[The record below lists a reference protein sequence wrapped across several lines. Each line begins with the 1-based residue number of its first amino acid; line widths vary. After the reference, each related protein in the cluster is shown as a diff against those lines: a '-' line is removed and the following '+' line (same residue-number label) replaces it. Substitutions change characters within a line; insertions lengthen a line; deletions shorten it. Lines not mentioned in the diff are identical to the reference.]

1 MVDILSRTKVRRG
14 TSAQAS
20 TYNEV
25 LAEGQIGV
33 TIDTNVQKVGDG
45 ITPWNALPII
55 GQALLAR
62 INTWTQ
68 AQTWAAA
75 AIFNAAV
82 TFGSTTTF
90 TGAATH
96 NGASTFNGLTTHTD
110 DVVITGDD
118 SLFQGSNQES
128 ESYYSTAGDK
138 LITKAKSAA
147 TWWSQR
153 FSNFEITN
161 FDNTKSFIRGIV
173 NAQVELFHNGLK
185 RLETDASG
193 VTVTGRLVE
202 TARAAERWHTVVR
215 TGGTWYQNTTG
226 RSIRVAAM
234 PESSGAVGAMILH
247 VNDSAVNNA
256 VGYHTTPSSGIGYR
270 GQLYAEVPPGHYYK
284 VEVTG
289 GASIWAVWELS

>member
-1 MVDILSRTKVRRG
+1 MADILSRLRLRRDTSTNASAANPTLADGEAMYTKD
-14 TSAQAS
+14 
-20 TYNEV
+20 NNV
-25 LAEGQIGV
+25 LKI
-33 TIDTNVQKVGDG
+33 GDG
-45 ITPWNALPII
+45 VTPWNTLAQI
-55 GQALLAR
+55 GTSILGR

-68 AQTWAAA
+68 AQTWSAA
-75 AIFNAAV
+75 AIFNAVV

-96 NGASTFNGLTTHTD
+96 NGAATFNGLVTHTD

-138 LITKAKSAA
+138 LITKAKAAA

-173 NAQVELFHNGLK
+173 NAQVELFHNGVK
-185 RLETDASG
+185 KLETDASG

-202 TARAAERWHTVVR
+202 TARAAERWHTVAR
-215 TGGTWYQNTTG
+215 TAGTWYQNTTG

-234 PESSGAVGAMILH
+234 PESSGSVGAMILH

-256 VGYHTTPSSGIGYR
+256 VGYHTTPNSGIGYR

-289 GASIWAVWELS
+289 GASIWNVWELS

>member
-14 TSAQAS
+14 TAAQAS

-25 LAEGQIGV
+25 LAEGQIGI
-33 TIDTNVQKVGDG
+33 TIDNNVQKVGDG
-45 ITPWNALPII
+45 ITPWNTLPII

-96 NGASTFNGLTTHTD
+96 NGATTFNGLTTHTD

-138 LITKAKSAA
+138 LITKAKAAA

-173 NAQVELFHNGLK
+173 NAQVELFHNGVK
-185 RLETDASG
+185 KLETDASG

-202 TARAAERWHTVVR
+202 TARAAEKWHSVVR
-215 TGGTWYQNTTG
+215 TAGTWYQNTTG
-226 RSIRVAAM
+226 RMIRVAVIN
-234 PESSGAVGAMILH
+234 ESSGTTGSTILH
-247 VNDSAVNNA
+247 VNDTPAANA
-256 VGYHTTPSSGIGYR
+256 IGYYTSPGNGIGWR
-270 GQLYAEVPPGHYYK
+270 AQLYADVPPGHYYM
-284 VEVTG
+284 VENFN
-289 GASIWAVWELS
+289 GASIFRIEELS